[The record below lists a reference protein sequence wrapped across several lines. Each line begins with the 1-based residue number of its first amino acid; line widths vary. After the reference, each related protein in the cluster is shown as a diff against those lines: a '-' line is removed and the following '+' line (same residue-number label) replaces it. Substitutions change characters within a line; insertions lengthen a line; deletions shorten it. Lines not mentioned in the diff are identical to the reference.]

1 MYVAIEGVIGV
12 GKTTLASLIA
22 QRLGAESLHEVV
34 EDNPFL
40 PMFYQDPIRY
50 GFKVQVFFLLSR
62 YKQLLPLSQP
72 SLFAGGVVADYLF
85 DKDAIFAAMN
95 LSGAEWDLYNDL
107 YSNLAPRIPT
117 PDLTIYLRA
126 PLSVI
131 FERIRRRG
139 RVFEKQIDPEYLARL
154 GEFYER
160 HFATYPHPLWIID
173 TQEFNFAEREADRD
187 WVVRHVHER
196 LETKAASSN
205 ARSKTLDAASL
216 NDPS

>member
-12 GKTTLASLIA
+12 GKTTLAKLLA
-22 QRLGAESLHEVV
+22 QRLGVESLHEVV

-40 PMFYQDPIRY
+40 PMFYQDPVRY

-62 YKQLLPLSQP
+62 YKQLLPLAQP

-95 LSGAEWDLYNDL
+95 LSGPEWDLYNDL
-107 YSNLAPRIPT
+107 YRNLSPKIPT
-117 PDLTIYLRA
+117 PDLTLYLRA
-126 PLSVI
+126 PLPVI
-131 FERIRRRG
+131 LERIRRRG

-154 GEFYER
+154 SDFYER
-160 HFATYPHPLWIID
+160 HFATYPHPLWILD

-187 WVVRHVHER
+187 WVVRRVQER
-196 LETKAASSN
+196 LRIATPNSEEG
-205 ARSKTLDAASL
+205 LDTIRKIESPL
-216 NDPS
+216 

>member
-12 GKTTLASLIA
+12 GKTTLSRLLAK
-22 QRLGAESLHEVV
+22 QLGAESLQEVV

-40 PMFYQDPIRY
+40 PLFYQDPQRY

-72 SLFAGGVVADYLF
+72 SLFEGGVVADYLF

-107 YSNLAPRIPT
+107 YANLAPKIPV

-126 PLSVI
+126 PLPVI
-131 FERIRRRG
+131 LERIRRRG
-139 RVFEKQIDPEYLARL
+139 RLFERQIDPEYLLRL

-160 HFATYPHPLWIID
+160 HFATYPHPLWIIESE
-173 TQEFNFAEREADRD
+173 QFNFAENETDQE
-187 WVVRHVHER
+187 WVVRQVQQR
-196 LETKAASSN
+196 LGTGV
-205 ARSKTLDAASL
+205 RV
-216 NDPS
+216 

>member
-12 GKTTLASLIA
+12 GKTTLSRLLAK
-22 QRLGAESLHEVV
+22 QLGAESLQEVV

-40 PMFYQDPIRY
+40 PLFYQDPQGY

-72 SLFAGGVVADYLF
+72 SLFEGGVVADYLF

-107 YSNLAPRIPT
+107 YANLAPKIPV

-126 PLSVI
+126 PLPVI
-131 FERIRRRG
+131 LERIRRRG
-139 RVFEKQIDPEYLARL
+139 RVFERQIDPEYLLRL

-160 HFATYPHPLWIID
+160 HFATYPHPLWIIESE
-173 TQEFNFAEREADRD
+173 QFNFAENETDQE
-187 WVVRHVHER
+187 WVVRQVQQR
-196 LETKAASSN
+196 LGTGV
-205 ARSKTLDAASL
+205 RV
-216 NDPS
+216 